1 MSSRPSRTGRAMPPR
16 APPPLPELPCPLP
29 LPGVYS
35 HHGLKKDADPPPP
48 VPSPPAPGCSTMSSW
63 MRRRH
68 QFFPL
73 RRRGW
78 GPCSAVPLARDR
90 AEEAASQG
98 RRPRTL
104 GAAASAESASSRGG
118 GHELQGAAASAAA
131 ASSSV
136 RRRGRG
142 RRRAPR
148 TGGGSRGGVGREKE
162 RERKG
167 GGEGRRYQFW
177 RVFLHI
183 FMPRGVMSRGMDLSG
198 TI

>member
-16 APPPLPELPCPLP
+16 APRCRRAGAPPLPELPCPLP
-29 LPGVYS
+29 LPGVCS
-35 HHGLKKDADPPPP
+35 HHGSKKDADPPPP

-98 RRPRTL
+98 RRPRRPRTL
-104 GAAASAESASSRGG
+104 RAAASAESASSRGG
-118 GHELQGAAASAAA
+118 DHELQGQ
-131 ASSSV
+131 
-136 RRRGRG
+136 RP
-142 RRRAPR
+142 RAPVE
-148 TGGGSRGGVGREKE
+148 GDEAG
-162 RERKG
+162 G
-167 GGEGRRYQFW
+167 GGELHALAEEAEEAWGERKRQNGRE
-177 RVFLHI
+177 
-183 FMPRGVMSRGMDLSG
+183 GVKV
-198 TI
+198 

>member
-1 MSSRPSRTGRAMPPR
+1 MSSRPSRTGRATPPR
-16 APPPLPELPCPLP
+16 APRRRRAGAPPLPELSCPLP
-29 LPGVYS
+29 LPGVCS
-35 HHGLKKDADPPPP
+35 HHGLKKDAEPPPP
-48 VPSPPAPGCSTMSSW
+48 VPSPPAPWCSTMSSW

-118 GHELQGAAASAAA
+118 GIRELQWKATRQG
-131 ASSSV
+131 
-136 RRRGRG
+136 G
-142 RRRAPR
+142 RRAPR
-148 TGGGSRGGVGREKE
+148 TSAGSKGGVGREKE
-162 RERKG
+162 REREG
-167 GGEGRRYQFW
+167 GGEGRIYQFW
-177 RVFLHI
+177 RVFLYI
-183 FMPRGVMSRGMDLSG
+183 FMPRGVMSRGMDLSD
-198 TI
+198 TT